1 MISIIIRT
9 KNEERWIS
17 LCLKAVFEQSYT
29 VFEVILVD
37 NNSTDRT
44 VAKAKEFDVKV
55 VNIDKF
61 KPGAAINLGVR
72 TSVGEYIVCLSGHCI
87 PVNDQWLYRL
97 VSSFDNDERIAGV
110 YGRQEPMSFT
120 PDIDKR
126 DLLITFGLDQRVQ
139 VKDSFFHNANSMI
152 RREVWAKYPF
162 NEEVSNIE
170 DRVWAD
176 QVLKAGYK
184 IIYQPEASVYHYHG
198 IHRMGNQTL
207 CTSVV
212 KILEPIVNPAFQSKD
227 TIIDIKKLN
236 IVAVIPVRDEN
247 LELAGKPLFEYSINH
262 AKQSKYIK
270 KIVVSTGDGQI
281 ASQAEL
287 LGAEVPF
294 LRDEEHSHF
303 DVILEKLMQ
312 YVLQELEK
320 RGVFPDIFVMLEITF
335 PFRDSSLI
343 DQLIYELVVK
353 GLDTVIPAKKD
364 YNSCWMEKDGSYK
377 RIDEGYIPRQ
387 LKKPVYTGIKGLG
400 CVTHAN
406 VVRQG
411 QLFGENVGIYE
422 VTNPILFMEVRHE
435 SQRNLGELILSNLKS
450 LHDIT
455 LLRNAH

>member
-9 KNEERWIS
+9 KNEERWIG
-17 LCLKAVFEQSYT
+17 LCLNAVFAQSYT

-110 YGRQEPMSFT
+110 CGRQEPMSFT

-126 DLLITFGLDQRVQ
+126 DLLIAFGLDQRVQ

-152 RREVWAKYPF
+152 RREVWAEYPF
-162 NEEVSNIE
+162 DEEVSNIE
-170 DRVWAD
+170 DRVWSD

-198 IHRMGNQTL
+198 IHHMGNQTR

-212 KILEPIVNPAFQSKD
+212 KILEPIVNHAFQSKD
-227 TIIDIKKLN
+227 TIIDIEKLN
-236 IVAVIPVRDEN
+236 IVAVIPVRGEN
-247 LELAGKPLFEYSINH
+247 LELARKPLFEYSINH

-270 KIVVSTGDGQI
+270 KIVVSTDDGQI

-294 LRDEEHSHF
+294 LRDEEHSRF

-335 PFRDSSLI
+335 HFRDSSLI

-364 YNSCWMEKDGSYK
+364 YNSCWMEQDGSYK

-400 CVTHAN
+400 CVTHAD

-411 QLFGENVGIYE
+411 QLFGEKVGIYE
-422 VTNPILFMEVRHE
+422 VTNPILFMEVIPSCIH
-435 SQRNLGELILSNLKS
+435 
-450 LHDIT
+450 T
-455 LLRNAH
+455 